1 MKVYTLPDDITTIG
15 KKSDSIIFHRYDAP
29 VGSFHGKSILSKNAI
44 SLVMSG
50 EKTMHFAEKKVV
62 IKDDEFH
69 FLSRGNCLVS
79 MKLSDKIP
87 FKSILI
93 FFDDKVL
100 LDFHLKYA
108 SKISRLKKSTTPTPE
123 PYIAFKKDAFVLNY
137 IYSLNLL
144 LLNASSIS
152 SEMKQIKFE
161 ELMLHLLEKY
171 PHQILAFQSSK
182 RTDFDD
188 FEIRKAVETN
198 VTNNIS
204 LEDLAFLCNI
214 SLSTFKRRFEKI
226 YGMPP
231 NKWMVRKRMEIA
243 KEFLLHDRQ
252 KPSEVYHQVGY
263 ANHSSFSQ
271 SFKQI
276 FGATPKAF
284 QDQQLNRKQ

>member
-29 VGSFHGKSILSKNAI
+29 VGSFQGKSMLSKHAI

-69 FLSRGNCLVS
+69 FLSRGNCLVT

-108 SKISRLKKSTTPTPE
+108 AKISRLKNSTTPTPE
-123 PYIAFKKDAFVLNY
+123 PYIAFKKDAFVLNF
-137 IYSLNLL
+137 IHSLNLL

-182 RTDFDD
+182 RTDFND
-188 FEIRKAVETN
+188 FEIRRAVEIN

-204 LEDLAFLCNI
+204 LQDLAFLCNI

-271 SFKQI
+271 SFKQT

-284 QDQQLNRKQ
+284 QEQQLNRKQ